1 MRCELISWRQV
12 RILSRRLVSLIRSS
26 DFEPDMIVA
35 IGRGGYVPARVL
47 SDYLDIYNLTSFK
60 IEHYRRA
67 RKQPQAR
74 IRYPLSANV
83 KGLKLLLVDDVSD
96 AGDTFELALAHLHSC
111 GPPAEVRAV
120 ALHHKAGSSFV
131 PDYFAVEIS
140 EWRWLIYP
148 WAILE
153 DVTGFIREL
162 GLVGASIEVMRAD
175 IEQAHGVRIPDQV
188 LRDART
194 LAGRVAR

>member
-1 MRCELISWRQV
+1 
-12 RILSRRLVSLIRSS
+12 
-26 DFEPDMIVA
+26 MIVA

-47 SDYLDIYNLTSFK
+47 SDCLDIYNLTSFK

-67 RKQPQAR
+67 HKQPQAR
-74 IRYPLSANV
+74 IRYPLCANV
-83 KGLKLLLVDDVSD
+83 KGLKVLLVDDVSD
-96 AGDTFELALAHLHSC
+96 AGDTFELALAHLHAC
-111 GPPAEVRAV
+111 GPPAEIRAV

-162 GLVGASIEVMRAD
+162 GLVGAPPEVMRAA

-194 LAGRVAR
+194 LARRVQR